1 LLNLTRKAGE
11 GVTITTPGGE
21 LIHVSFEGMRGS
33 DVQLGFEADISVEIH
48 RDEVQRRVD
57 RERQRTQGDREP

>member
-1 LLNLTRKAGE
+1 LLILTRKASE
-11 GVTITTPGGE
+11 AVTITTPSGE
-21 LIHVSFEGMRGS
+21 VIHVSYQGMRGA

-57 RERQRTQGDREP
+57 RERQ